1 MKVGVIGCGNISPQY
16 FKNSKPYANI
26 ELAAVADAMVDRA
39 EARAKEFGV
48 PRVCT
53 VKEMLADPQIPIILN
68 LTTPLIHAEVN
79 LAAINAG
86 KHVYCEKPLGV
97 TRAEGRQ
104 TLDAARAKS
113 VRVGCAPDTFLGG
126 GIQTCRKLI
135 DDGWI
140 GQPIAAT
147 AFFSCR
153 GHERWHP
160 DPEFYYQ
167 RGGGPM
173 LDMGPYYLTALVN
186 LMGPIRKVSGM
197 TRKTFPT
204 RTITSAGKF
213 GKIIDVEVTTLVAGT
228 LEFVSGAIGTI
239 LMSFDVWNAH
249 LPRIEVHGAEGSL
262 SVPDPNTFGG
272 DIAINRAWAND
283 WSPIPHTHSTE
294 VGRGIG
300 LADMAAAVAAGRP
313 HRASGDLAFHV
324 LDVMCAFDE
333 ASQAGR
339 AVEITSTCE
348 RPAALPTGLRVGQLD

>member
-1 MKVGVIGCGNISPQY
+1 
-16 FKNSKPYANI
+16 
-26 ELAAVADAMVDRA
+26 
-39 EARAKEFGV
+39 
-48 PRVCT
+48 
-53 VKEMLADPQIPIILN
+53 
-68 LTTPLIHAEVN
+68 
-79 LAAINAG
+79 
-86 KHVYCEKPLGV
+86 
-97 TRAEGRQ
+97 
-104 TLDAARAKS
+104 

-186 LMGPIRKVSGM
+186 LMGPVRKVSGM

-204 RTITSAGKF
+204 RTITSEGKF
-213 GKIIDVEVTTLVAGT
+213 GKIIDVEVTTHVAGT
-228 LEFVSGAIGTI
+228 LEFASGAIGTI

-272 DIAINRAWAND
+272 DIAINRAWAKD

-300 LADMAAAVAAGRP
+300 LADMAAGIAAGRP
-313 HRASGDLAFHV
+313 HRASGELAFHV

-333 ASQAGR
+333 ASQSGR
-339 AVEITSTCE
+339 SVEITSTCD
-348 RPAALPTGLRVGQLD
+348 RPAALPTGLRVGQLDA